1 MADRK
6 LQYVIELIANDTK
19 LRQQMAKWDW
29 EDIMGTKGKN
39 FGEILGNEAEYG
51 VDKIKRAFNGLDVD
65 WTQILGIKQ
74 MSQLEQALTRSLA
87 KNRKTIEAFV
97 ANGDTSGIEKTVDLV
112 ASLGKE
118 MASLG
123 SGFNVD
129 SLARGM
135 TAFMKV
141 ISQYGE
147 QVNKIRSSFTTL
159 FDGKMMNGASQSF
172 EKIATAMASL
182 GIDKSAITNMNQVS
196 AKLDEISKKSK
207 IKLDIDYND
216 KNLSEKD
223 LIAKLQQSTKTKYGN
238 LKELLNEE
246 WVNLTMG
253 LPDIDPG
260 KNNEN
265 LIKQLTTIVELEKK
279 IRSLTGK
286 SPINEYFYED
296 TGYAGIGE
304 IKETLK
310 GLTGETNAAVKETI
324 KQLDQGVKT
333 IQATITEKLG
343 ELSAVKINLTL
354 DEANKTQFKS
364 SIDTFVAE
372 LNSNKYG
379 EIAPVKVD
387 LNLNKTENGIKKG
400 KVTLAKKGAIEETKL
415 QIQKELDKTKE
426 EYDKLDDLL
435 NNEKTGLKAKS
446 KKNPTNTRLIG
457 RINRTKE
464 ELDSLKKA
472 MISYEYLL
480 SNMDDREFASAAV
493 SDWKRFSSAA
503 QNIRISQDTLL
514 KETRRWSNEMNELLR
529 FKYIWNDNG
538 LEAEFDKLANQLT
551 SISENKP
558 IKLNPDIQYMI
569 DVIEAGLSGREINVK
584 LATDGVAVSGG
595 IVGNLGVIPTGKIPP
610 IVPSSK
616 ETNTLPP
623 LKSQTHIPTANPT
636 TEPQMNTYIDTDINE
651 VIKFV
656 EEQVESA
663 KIINEKYAELLN
675 EAGITSSEV
684 SSYVKKI
691 KEARTKNPNDDTLPK
706 ENFITRLSKYKEKS
720 SSIAKSPF
728 YNVANEILSLKDV
741 INNNLEDEEKVK
753 NATEQVKSLLV
764 KSVVDSFKTYISKSK
779 ERLVSN
785 KKKIEEE
792 TKKRDEAIQAYSSD
806 DEKKKRLDKI
816 NTKKQE
822 IEALESNTAIS
833 EYEKLLELIKKANK
847 ENDVAS
853 KNSFLKQERETLP
866 SVKRGYQD
874 LIEARKQLGLLYKED
889 PNDKNLLAIA
899 ESEQKIEQ
907 LQRRNEKINRSYK
920 AYTRLGVPLDQ
931 FEELIKSGNNKDISD
946 FVINKILGNND
957 IVNSMGPKTRTSSML
972 NPMYLFDTTYQ
983 KLITNTVDM
992 VQKAFN
998 MSQKAIDELNTRAM
1012 NENLLGDV
1020 VSISKKKTVLSDI
1033 MSLSNP
1039 SMETLELAKTL
1050 FSGDFKRI
1058 SENNRFSPETKQA
1071 YYNFEQAL
1079 NNAISKNDEASIK
1092 KLQDSIK
1099 PPADE
1104 KTGKSDQYSI
1114 LGQISKQLTGYVFT
1128 VRLADGNDAK
1138 TLGFGTENLVKK
1150 GNLSK
1155 PDKQFR
1161 SGSINA
1167 SRALSELPEDLSE
1180 IEDIAFYK
1188 VRGKKYN
1195 QPSNVE
1201 KPIRNNGGKKT
1212 SNSVVLAEANNL
1224 IRRSRVLSDEGTNT
1238 VTAQE
1243 ELEAANQA
1251 LELATQELSATND
1264 KINSIT
1270 GGIDSQ
1276 EYINILKNQRERIK
1290 NTPSDRMNSK
1300 KSSILPLTNE
1310 TFAEA
1315 DRMILD
1321 AQKKVGLANQIVNN
1335 PFDLELQKLFS
1346 GELPDDIRR
1355 ISKVIQEINTLN
1367 NTLPASQEE
1376 QIQMQSKIQALQSE
1390 EKILRQSINQWASG
1404 IAKERDAT
1412 IEKADQMKRGVA
1424 PDLAEDYHRQLVSL
1438 VNQVTSLSKQLEFES
1453 KQLEFESEQLE
1464 SDPNNETLKTQIET
1478 SKTQID
1484 TLKTQMQ
1491 GIIKNISQLSTLY
1504 RDLVGEYGIKTKLSM
1519 AELVSRNP
1527 ADKSLWGYFEDLP
1540 DSVPKMAELIQRDS
1554 ELTRL
1559 IPTLPKDQRV
1569 AMEEERLNI
1578 SREYEKE
1585 RVKLLEWVNK
1595 YNVTNSE
1602 GFKKAQAMVSGWT
1615 GKETV
1620 PTKTVDDRQERD
1632 RINDQISTLNNL
1644 ERQAEAEKRNVEL
1657 KSERVSLAKRQ
1668 LEIEKELAA
1677 TNITTER
1684 KSELETELAT
1694 NRARALELG
1703 AKYKTYNTTPIDSQ
1717 ELQNAYLEVIND
1729 FINKQEESDKRI
1741 IEINADLARQRKIL
1755 GALEAERTELAVK
1768 RGKRHTQDSAIEREI
1783 KFRADNLAT
1792 TNPEKYSTLRQEAE
1806 TENPIIDF
1814 YDYQNPY
1821 EHQERAIQQALSL
1834 KAEAYVR
1841 TTITEE
1847 EERKIIDEA
1856 IAAQKRN
1863 IEQTEARLSAERTYN
1878 NEIVGLREAH
1888 KAEGQIT
1895 DEMINARRN
1904 ATEEIRREAQ
1914 IIRNSTTEAMS
1925 ANNNVEY
1932 ENDEINKS
1940 MGIDTDTNYQNYMGS
1955 QTYQYANGV
1964 YALDTSMLA
1973 KESTLS
1979 AIYALLS
1986 GDVSRAGLSDTE
1998 RKALEDERA
2007 AIRNQLGELGNNDDV
2022 PEIRPMDRTGVADE
2036 LQMVGEAENAAK
2048 TLQNALSK
2056 VDLRSSA
2063 ATLANTYNAFGQ
2075 DVFEAEKLLRSSK
2088 YTSALEIA
2096 KEASMGLEDFPD
2108 VNNLLAKMEKLR
2120 AKVGQE
2126 ATASIVPEKG
2136 TTTSEKHVIS
2146 RAMSV
2151 GQAIKII
2158 DNALKSSNSNKTS
2171 DKAKVYANKIR
2182 KSEPAREAE
2191 KVLMGTDKFT
2201 SATGKQ
2207 IKNKLL
2213 AYQNA
2218 YNQIQ
2223 ASKNKSAEKPV
2234 AEKTEYQKAVE
2245 TVRNAVA
2252 NFDMRSG
2259 NEKKANLYN
2268 SFGQEIKDAATVLR
2282 TTADGVTKE
2291 GNNLLDK
2298 MNKLQSAADAQK
2310 EAGSIDGDKK
2320 VKRTLPNGSPFKGT
2334 EKDYNDMVALLS
2346 EQSADVNVKPKV
2358 EPGTVDRAID
2368 EDAAQNPPD
2377 TIFKAT
2383 LENGTPIEGTKE
2395 TIQEFSDLLGSP
2407 IKEMVELGEQ
2417 QVKNEQMKSAEGEK
2431 QVENEKTETVES
2443 NKQVENGKNQLNY
2456 FESLKAREAE
2466 ITSRL
2471 LEDDNLKTAK
2481 NIDISKQNG
2490 LIGVINNLA
2499 KDSTLREVLNAINEV
2514 AKRQVA
2520 SISGKGNSA
2529 QDLLMRIAG
2538 LRDVSI
2544 GQGKERVAYID
2555 LNTGAMTDSIEG
2567 LRGSINND
2575 TLNVLRKAYQGLID
2589 FNAQVHTH
2597 GDSNNP
2603 EDQYFSKKDFQTF
2616 KSDFDNGIKKQIL
2629 VSTKGLSVLDLSD
2642 VKNLSNDTL
2651 TGFGG
2656 GKAAYEALLN
2666 NNLGIRYV
2674 TQAWEN
2680 ITPQGLIKLLGIKG
2694 IESKYSA
2701 DETRDNAVKSMLAED
2716 AKEAADILQE
2726 STGRAVKKTVERVGP
2741 ELMTSI
2747 EKIDTK
2753 GNKTWSKQIDNRY
2766 EKAAIA
2772 TNKSFEKLNLDN
2784 QFGKGTEAQVA
2795 LDNYTTLYKQF
2806 IELMNKFKA
2815 NPNQEGLQEEFNQ
2828 LLPKL
2833 DEAEIKL
2840 NKLIVARDKFLA
2852 NKEPIAIFDDTKLS
2866 SVGDS
2871 LKSLAVSRYA
2881 SGLGLGDN
2889 MATNGISETA
2899 NGTRL
2904 LVDVLK
2910 NGTIQQYALEVDK
2923 ATGQVKEF
2931 MIAETA
2937 LANAFQNVNKAMKQN
2952 ETVRADVA
2960 IGNSPDQQEKFMS
2973 EASSPMWNAYKKA
2986 LSDMEGYVSGIW
2998 NRMANGGQEASQ
3010 KELDYIMALSE
3021 KVITLGK
3028 EVQKTSVAFQDFWRQ
3043 NPDKVTAM
3051 DIDIKTQGENVPTRD
3066 EQVRAALEKYA
3077 QTNAEA
3083 NSSKYAFSSFDNNTL
3098 QYTLTDIEGN
3108 VRKVSLVWNELYK
3121 QVEIVSNKSVV
3132 ALEPVVAKI
3141 DDYKNKLQQAIDSGY
3156 LSESDKNFTGFNNAT
3171 MGIQNLINSVEN
3183 GSMSFSEAR
3192 DKLDQLRQEAI
3203 RFGEAAN
3210 KTAKSNEKLYIGT
3223 NELKSAKTQN
3233 IKINNTF
3240 GEGLAESELPS
3251 VQNYNK
3257 AYNDLIAL
3265 YDRLKAEQKLFDTA
3279 EQENLRQQAMK
3290 VQDIGTKLLAN
3301 IKQSETLRRSVE
3313 NSGSYTNNKGEEI
3326 RLGGIKENLSAE
3338 EVQVNNLKATM
3349 IDFAKNGLN
3358 HANMESIKFNK
3369 NTQTLTYNQRINKET
3384 VAAMAITYDEYSKSL
3399 YAANKGEKES
3409 LTGWKG
3415 FMKDIKGKGRSI
3427 FSYLTYTTS
3436 IYRLISVVRQGVAY
3450 VKEIDSAMTELRKVT
3465 DETEETYAKFLD
3477 TASKTAS
3484 KVGSTTKDVV
3494 SSTADWAR
3502 LGYSIQEA
3510 AQLAE
3515 STQILMNVSEF
3526 TDVSTATDSLISSI
3540 QAFKYTAEESMDVVD
3555 ILNTIGKQYCRCT

>member
-51 VDKIKRAFNGLDVD
+51 ADKIKRAFNGLDVD

-97 ANGDTSGIEKTVDLV
+97 ANGDASGIEKTVDLV

-147 QVNKIRSSFTTL
+147 QVNKIQSSFTTL

-196 AKLDEISKKSK
+196 AKLDEISQKSK

-238 LKELLNEE
+238 LEELLNEE

-253 LPDIDPG
+253 LPDIAPG

-265 LIKQLTTIVELEKK
+265 LIKQLTAIVELEKK

-286 SPINEYFYED
+286 SPINEHFYED
-296 TGYAGIGE
+296 TGYASIDE

-310 GLTGETNAAVKETI
+310 GLTDEANATVKETI
-324 KQLDQGVKT
+324 KQLNQGVKT

-354 DEANKTQFKS
+354 DEANKTQFKN

-379 EIAPVKVD
+379 EISPVKVD
-387 LNLNKTENGIKKG
+387 LNLNKTENDIKKG

-415 QIQKELDKTKE
+415 QIQKELDETKE

-435 NNEKTGLKAKS
+435 NNAETGLEAKS
-446 KKNPTNTRLIG
+446 KKDPTNTRLIG

-584 LATDGVAVSGG
+584 LAADGVSVSGD
-595 IVGNLGVIPTGKIPP
+595 VVRNLGVIPTSRIPP
-610 IVPSSK
+610 IVSSSK
-616 ETNTLPP
+616 GANTLPLP
-623 LKSQTHIPTANPT
+623 IKSQTPTPTVNPT
-636 TEPQMNTYIDTDINE
+636 GEPQANTYIDTNINE

-684 SSYVKKI
+684 NSYIKGIKK
-691 KEARTKNPNDDTLPK
+691 ARAKNPNDDTLPK
-706 ENFITRLSKYKEKS
+706 QNFITRLNKYKEKS
-720 SSIAKSPF
+720 SSIARSPF

-741 INNNLEDEEKVK
+741 INNNPEDEEKVK

-764 KSVVDSFKTYISKSK
+764 NSVVDSFKTYISKSK
-779 ERLVSN
+779 EQLVSN

-822 IEALESNTAIS
+822 IKALESNTAIS

-853 KNSFLKQERETLP
+853 KNSFLKQETETLP
-866 SVKRGYQD
+866 SVKRGYRD
-874 LIEARKQLGLLYKED
+874 LIEARKQLGLLYRED
-889 PNDKNLLAIA
+889 PKDKNLLAVA

-907 LQRRNEKINRSYK
+907 LQRKNEKINRSYK

-957 IVNSMGPKTRTSSML
+957 IVNSMGSKIRTSSML

-1058 SENNRFSPETKQA
+1058 SEDNRFSPETKQA

-1195 QPSNVE
+1195 QPSNIE
-1201 KPIRNNGGKKT
+1201 KPVRNSSGKKA
-1212 SNSVVLAEANNL
+1212 SNSMVLAEANSL
-1224 IRRSRVLSDEGTNT
+1224 IRRARMVSDEGTNT

-1270 GGIDSQ
+1270 GGVDRQ
-1276 EYINILKNQRERIK
+1276 EYINILKNQREGIK
-1290 NTPSDRMNSK
+1290 ATPSNRASLK
-1300 KSSILPLTNE
+1300 ESSILPLTNE

-1321 AQKKVGLANQIVNN
+1321 AQKKVELANKITYN
-1335 PFDLELQKLFS
+1335 PFDLKSQELFP

-1355 ISKVIQEINTLN
+1355 LSNVIREIDTLN
-1367 NTLPASQEE
+1367 DTLPASQEE
-1376 QIQMQSKIQALQSE
+1376 QIQMQSKRQALYSE
-1390 EKILRQSINQWASG
+1390 EKILSQSINQWTKG
-1404 IAKERDAT
+1404 IAEERDAT
-1412 IEKADQMKRGVA
+1412 IKKADQMKRDAA
-1424 PDLAEDYHRQLVSL
+1424 PDLAEDYHKQLVSL

-1491 GIIKNISQLSTLY
+1491 GIIKNVSQLSTLY
-1504 RDLVGEYGIKTKLSM
+1504 RDLVDKYGVKTKLKMAGKISM
-1519 AELVSRNP
+1519 NP

-1559 IPTLPKDQRV
+1559 IPTLPKDQRA
-1569 AMEEERLNI
+1569 AMEEERLNV
-1578 SREYEKE
+1578 SKEYKKE
-1585 RVKLLEWVNK
+1585 SAKLIEWINK
-1595 YNVTNSE
+1595 YDVLESE
-1602 GFKKAQAMVSGWT
+1602 GFKKAQAMVSDWT
-1615 GKETV
+1615 PKETV
-1620 PTKTVDDRQERD
+1620 PTKTVDVRQERD
-1632 RINDQISTLNNL
+1632 RINDQISTLSSL
-1644 ERQAEAEKRNVEL
+1644 EKQAEAEKRNVEL

-1668 LEIEKELAA
+1668 LEIEKELADA
-1677 TNITTER
+1677 NITTER

-1755 GALEAERTELAVK
+1755 GALEAERTELAVE
-1768 RGKRHTQDSAIEREI
+1768 RGKRHTQDSAIEREVAN
-1783 KFRADNLAT
+1783 RRDNLIND
-1792 TNPEKYSTLRQEAE
+1792 NPEVYNKLRKKAE
-1806 TENPIIDF
+1806 EENPIIDF
-1814 YDYQNPY
+1814 YDYPNPY
-1821 EHQERAIQQALSL
+1821 EHQERAIQKALSL
-1834 KAEAYVR
+1834 KAEAHVW
-1841 TTITEE
+1841 TTISKEE
-1847 EERKIIDEA
+1847 EQKIIDEA

-1895 DEMINARRN
+1895 NEMIDARRN

-1914 IIRNSTTEAMS
+1914 IIHNSTTEAMS

-1955 QTYQYANGV
+1955 QAYQYANGI
-1964 YALDTSMLA
+1964 YTLDTSMLA

-2007 AIRNQLGELGNNDDV
+2007 AIRNQLGSLGNNDDV

-2120 AKVGQE
+2120 AKVRQE

-2151 GQAIKII
+2151 GQAIRII
-2158 DNALKSSNSNKTS
+2158 DNALKSSDSNKTS

-2191 KVLMGTDKFT
+2191 EVLMSTDKFT
-2201 SATGKQ
+2201 STTGKQ

-2377 TIFKAT
+2377 AIFKAT
-2383 LENGTPIEGTKE
+2383 LENGTPIKGTKE
-2395 TIQEFSDLLGSP
+2395 TIQEFSDLLESP

-2431 QVENEKTETVES
+2431 QVENEKIETVES

-2481 NIDISKQNG
+2481 NIDISKQSG

-2529 QDLLMRIAG
+2529 QDLLMRLIS
-2538 LRDVSI
+2538 LRDISS

-2567 LRGSINND
+2567 QPGRIDND
-2575 TLNVLRKAYQGLID
+2575 TINVLRKASQSFID
-2589 FNAQVHTH
+2589 FNARVHTH
-2597 GDSNNP
+2597 GDSDNP

-2629 VSTKGLSVLDLSD
+2629 VSKMGLSVLDLSD
-2642 VKNLSNDTL
+2642 VKSLSYDTL
-2651 TGFGG
+2651 TSFGG
-2656 GKAAYEALLN
+2656 GKSAYEALLN
-2666 NNLGIRYV
+2666 NNLGARYV

-2680 ITPQGLIKLLGIKG
+2680 ITPQSVVKLLGIKG
-2694 IESKYSA
+2694 IESKYSV
-2701 DETRDNAVKSMLAED
+2701 DETRDNAVKSMIAED

-2726 STGRAVKKTVERVGP
+2726 STGRAVKKTMERVGP

-2747 EKIDTK
+2747 ERTDAK

-2833 DEAEIKL
+2833 DEAEAKL

-2852 NKEPIAIFDDTKLS
+2852 NKEPVAIFDDTKLN

-3083 NSSKYAFSSFDNNTL
+3083 NNSKYAFSSFDNNRL

-3121 QVEIVSNKSVV
+3121 QVAMVSDKSVV

-3141 DDYKNKLQQAIDSGY
+3141 DDYRNKLQQAVDSGY
-3156 LSESDKNFTGFNNAT
+3156 LSESDKNLTGFKNAT
-3171 MGIQNLINSVEN
+3171 AGIQNLIDSVEN
-3183 GSMSFSEAR
+3183 GSISFSEAR
-3192 DKLDQLRQEAI
+3192 NELERLRQEAI
-3203 RFGEAAN
+3203 RFGETAN

-3233 IKINNTF
+3233 IKINNAF

-3265 YDRLKAEQKLFDTA
+3265 YDRLKTEQSLFDTA

-3290 VQDIGTKLLAN
+3290 VQDIGAKLLTN
-3301 IKQSETLRRSVE
+3301 IKQSERLRQLVE
-3313 NSGSYTNNKGEEI
+3313 NSGSYMNKKGTEI
-3326 RLGGIKENLSAE
+3326 QLGGIKENLSAE
-3338 EVQVNNLKATM
+3338 EVQVNNLKTTM
-3349 IDFAKNGLN
+3349 LDYLN
-3358 HANMESIKFNK
+3358 TLGITDIQHLNFNK
-3369 NTQTLTYNQRINKET
+3369 TTKELTGTLRISKKA
-3384 VAAMAITYDEYSKSL
+3384 VADMVVKYDEATNAL
-3399 YAANKGEKES
+3399 YLYEKRERES
-3409 LTGWKG
+3409 LTGIRA
-3415 FMKDIKGKGRSI
+3415 FIRDIGNKGRSI
-3427 FSYLTYTTS
+3427 LSYLTYTTS
-3436 IYRLISVVRQGVAY
+3436 IYRLISVVRQGITY

-3484 KVGSTTKDVV
+3484 KVGSTTKEVV

-3502 LGYSIQEA
+3502 LNI
-3510 AQLAE
+3510 
-3515 STQILMNVSEF
+3515 
-3526 TDVSTATDSLISSI
+3526 
-3540 QAFKYTAEESMDVVD
+3540 
-3555 ILNTIGKQYCRCT
+3555 